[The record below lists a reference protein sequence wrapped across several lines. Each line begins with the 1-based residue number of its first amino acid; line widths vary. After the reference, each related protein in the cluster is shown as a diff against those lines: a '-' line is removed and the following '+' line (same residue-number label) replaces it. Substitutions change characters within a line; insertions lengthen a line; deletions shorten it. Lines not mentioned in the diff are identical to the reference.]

1 MWCHTIIIRDWLSG
15 GGRGLDTFF
24 LYLQTTNSQ
33 ATQRKNKKENRP
45 VPTTGVVAGGVVIRG
60 ARERTGKNDTH
71 ITIIEREREK
81 KGLLSRKKK
90 DDDNK

>member
-1 MWCHTIIIRDWLSG
+1 
-15 GGRGLDTFF
+15 
-24 LYLQTTNSQ
+24 
-33 ATQRKNKKENRP
+33 
-45 VPTTGVVAGGVVIRG
+45 VIRG

-81 KGLLSRKKK
+81 SIIFKEKKK

>member
-1 MWCHTIIIRDWLSG
+1 V

-24 LYLQTTNSQ
+24 YTCRPPTRT
-33 ATQRKNKKENRP
+33 TQRKRIKKKN
-45 VPTTGVVAGGVVIRG
+45 VLFQQTGVVAGGVVIRG

-81 KGLLSRKKK
+81 RIIFKEKKK
-90 DDDNK
+90 MMIINK

>member
-1 MWCHTIIIRDWLSG
+1 V

-24 LYLQTTNSQ
+24 YTCRPPTRTTQ
-33 ATQRKNKKENRP
+33 GKNKKEKRP

-81 KGLLSRKKK
+81 RIIFKEKKK
-90 DDDNK
+90 MMIINK